1 MTNKELKLSERMQ
14 DTQNRR
20 CDNNDIDY
28 GYNMAI
34 DDFIGEVEKLEQ
46 IENELFELVIANIKE
61 IGHTCDC
68 DSYLYKL
75 QSKQYRNYIID
86 KMKCGKCGSEFYQKR
101 KITKNKIKKLTK
113 EELEKFEYE
122 QKSNTFG
129 T

>member
-1 MTNKELKLSERMQ
+1 MINKELKLSERMQ

-20 CDNNDIDY
+20 CDNTDINY

-34 DDFIGEVEKLEQ
+34 DDWLPEVQELEQ
-46 IENELFELVIANIKE
+46 SENELFELVIANIKD

-68 DSYLYKL
+68 DSYLYEL

-86 KMKCGKCGSEFYQKR
+86 KMKCSKCGSEFYQKR
-101 KITKNKIKKLTK
+101 EIIEAQVKVSDG
-113 EELEKFEYE
+113 KFERE
-122 QKSNTFG
+122 LKSNTFG